1 MHFLHATNLDNLDRG
16 DGRARNQARRLPPR
30 SNLLKASFMHIYA
43 EKLRNGVARSVK
55 RPLQLE
61 DTSTCGHSSTCLPKR
76 LARAETSRL
85 RLPMQARKRRLSC
98 PDRPAPRQ
106 VLAPAFS
113 LRVTPFGAIDA
124 SDLLSPPL
132 SVPSLGRGAGYKES
146 GRKSKRRRIRART
159 RALVTNHVGERRD

>member
-124 SDLLSPPL
+124 SDLLSPPPVRP
-132 SVPSLGRGAGYKES
+132 VPGARRGVQ
-146 GRKSKRRRIRART
+146 RKRPEEQASTNTSAYTST
-159 RALVTNHVGERRD
+159 RH